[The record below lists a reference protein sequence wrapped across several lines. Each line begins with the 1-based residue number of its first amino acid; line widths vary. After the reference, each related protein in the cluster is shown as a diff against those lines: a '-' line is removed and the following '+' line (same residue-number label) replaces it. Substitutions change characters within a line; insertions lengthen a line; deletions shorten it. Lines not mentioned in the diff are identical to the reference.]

1 MPLITVILPTRDRGG
16 VLPRAVASVLAQTEP
31 DWELLIIDNNRK
43 EAPVAA
49 GQFPGGGVAD
59 PRLQVLPAPQA
70 KNAAAAR
77 NAGLATARGKWIAY
91 LDDDDA
97 YRPEKLRCQLALAER
112 AASPL
117 VLCGAEFHLRGR
129 TRRAQCGTPEW
140 RGEDLLL
147 RARWNTSLLFHRHP
161 GELRFDETLD
171 AGEDGEFAHRF
182 LAAAGASAVP
192 VAALPLVDV
201 YQDAA
206 AALRTNL
213 RGEAGWR
220 AARRIWR
227 QFGKKY
233 PPSARRLFV
242 LRACITRAKLRG
254 DWRKVARL
262 GTGLLCLGPEQW
274 RFGLNALFLSLGW
287 FPGRWVS

>member
-1 MPLITVILPTRDRGG
+1 
-16 VLPRAVASVLAQTEP
+16 
-31 DWELLIIDNNRK
+31 
-43 EAPVAA
+43 
-49 GQFPGGGVAD
+49 
-59 PRLQVLPAPQA
+59 
-70 KNAAAAR
+70 
-77 NAGLATARGKWIAY
+77 
-91 LDDDDA
+91 
-97 YRPEKLRCQLALAER
+97 LALAER

-140 RGEDLLL
+140 HGEDLLL
-147 RARWNTSLLFHRHP
+147 RVRWNTSLLFHRHP

-182 LAAAGASAVP
+182 LAAAGAAAVP

-201 YQDAA
+201 HQDAA

-233 PPSARRLFV
+233 PPSVRRLFV

-262 GTGLLCLGPEQW
+262 GTGLLCSGPEQW
-274 RFGLNALFLSLGW
+274 RFGLNAFLLSLGW